1 MSQEKVDRYKQEK
14 VNRKQIMRKQ
24 KLMNNM
30 RKGVLVVVALAL
42 IGWLGKYLYLVDGE
56 IDWFRLMLVYGVP
69 VGIPHMFFMV
79 PWHWDL
85 SGILG
90 MMTLCVI
97 VGSLFGSFIAIWLL
111 VRAVGYVIGYPIN
124 YMIKSIKGK
133 N

>member
-30 RKGVLVVVALAL
+30 RKGVLVVVVLAL

-69 VGIPHMFFMV
+69 VGIPYMFFII
-79 PWHWDL
+79 PARWDL
-85 SGILG
+85 SGTIG
-90 MMTLCVI
+90 MVALCAIIGAV
-97 VGSLFGSFIAIWLL
+97 FGFIIAIGI
-111 VRAVGYVIGYPIN
+111 AISKIIHIN
-124 YMIKSIKGK
+124 
-133 N
+133 

>member
-1 MSQEKVDRYKQEK
+1 MTFKNFMY
-14 VNRKQIMRKQ
+14 
-24 KLMNNM
+24 
-30 RKGVLVVVALAL
+30 KGVLMITVLAL

-69 VGIPHMFFMV
+69 VGIPYMFFII